1 MSPEVTEKENLGE
14 PFTSTLVSREEFTSL
29 KSSMETRMDTINELL
44 TKLLEAHNSSLPVTT
59 LPLTPPPLDG
69 SNEEVKEDSGENS
82 SKTDIPPTKPANG
95 SGEYARV
102 PFPNS
107 PDLPIAH
114 PPIHLRGAPPSLNA
128 SSFTN

>member
-1 MSPEVTEKENLGE
+1 MAPKVTDGKDISRE
-14 PFTSTLVSREEFTSL
+14 PSASTSVTREEFTSL
-29 KSSMETRMDTINELL
+29 KASMETRMDSINELL
-44 TKLLEAHNSSLPVTT
+44 TQLLAAQNSSLHVTT
-59 LPLTPPPLDG
+59 LPPTPPPKEV

-82 SKTDIPPTKPANG
+82 SKTDVPPAKPLNG

-114 PPIHLRGAPPSLNA
+114 PPIHRSEERV
-128 SSFTN
+128 